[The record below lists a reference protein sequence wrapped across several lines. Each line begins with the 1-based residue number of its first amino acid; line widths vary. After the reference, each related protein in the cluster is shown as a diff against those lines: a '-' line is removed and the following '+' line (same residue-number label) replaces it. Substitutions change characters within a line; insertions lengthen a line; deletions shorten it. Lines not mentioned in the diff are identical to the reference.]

1 MVRNINGVYDATE
14 GGLKNMIR
22 NVGQKKDYYGLEILH
37 ERDASLRAFQVVF
50 IDSRGAYDVGG
61 MLYVPDKWL
70 RDRGLS
76 IERDGMI
83 YHTLMTIY
91 AAYWTATV
99 EEAGLSYFAYTPPHN
114 LIDGVDMTGYRK
126 DGTPPLW
133 EVYS

>member
-1 MVRNINGVYDATE
+1 MFLAGKHISGVLDVTADGE
-14 GGLKNMIR
+14 EKMIR
-22 NVGQKKDYYGLEILH
+22 NVGNKRDYYGLEILH

-50 IDSRGAYDVGG
+50 IDSRGENDIGG

-114 LIDGVDMTGYRK
+114 LLDGVDMVGYRK
-126 DGTPPLW
+126 DRTPPLW
-133 EVYS
+133 E